1 MRECYPSG
9 GHSEWFDL
17 DENIRKRKNFRLPGI
32 IPVLHQGHY
41 WQLAFEDGEKLD
53 EEYLELERGLALSLL
68 PTYRNGGLGRRQE
81 MGGLTEECSAAGS
94 GEMERMPR
102 AGLFR

>member
-1 MRECYPSG
+1 MRTFGKEKNSG
-9 GHSEWFDL
+9 
-17 DENIRKRKNFRLPGI
+17 FRGSSLSSI
-32 IPVLHQGHY
+32 HQGHY

-94 GEMERMPR
+94 GEMERTPR
-102 AGLFR
+102 A